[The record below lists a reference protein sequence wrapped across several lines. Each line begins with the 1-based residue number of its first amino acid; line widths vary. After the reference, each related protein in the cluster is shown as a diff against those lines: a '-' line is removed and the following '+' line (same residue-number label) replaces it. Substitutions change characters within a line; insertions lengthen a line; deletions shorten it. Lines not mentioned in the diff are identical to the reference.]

1 MKTVLIVDGLNLF
14 IRYFMVNETLNSTG
28 EMVGGALG
36 FIGSLGSVIS
46 QLKPNAVVVV
56 WEKGGA
62 SSRRKSIYSA
72 YKANRAASGNNP
84 AMAGMSYRK
93 DGKFRP
99 AVDPN
104 NKVFQLQ
111 LCTKLLK
118 CLPVCQ
124 IYVENT
130 EADDVIAYLTT
141 QRFGKR
147 DKGEELRRI
156 VLSSDKDFYQLL
168 EDENVRIYDPARKIL
183 VDKTYVETNFGV
195 TPRNITLA
203 RSIIGDPSDNLDGV
217 EGIGFK
223 TLSKRLP
230 EFLDRNVD
238 LDVEWLGDR
247 CSQLLNEIS
256 AAKPRKKA
264 PACFGDIISN
274 IEVVK
279 RNWRLMYLGGTNALA
294 ASQIGQIDGKL
305 NEWNANP
312 NAQRYDK
319 LLFMQEL
326 LRANV
331 PFTTSLETCLDSMLL
346 LARNTKAFI
355 YE

>member
-1 MKTVLIVDGLNLF
+1 MKTVLIVDGLNYF
-14 IRYFMVNETLNSTG
+14 IRFFMVSETMNSNG

-36 FIGSLGSVIS
+36 FVGGLGSVIK

-56 WEKGGA
+56 WEKGGP
-62 SSRRKSIYSA
+62 SSRRKAIYSE

-84 AMAGMSYRK
+84 AMAEMSHRS

-99 AVDPN
+99 AVDKT

-124 IYVENT
+124 IYVDNT

-147 DKGEELRRI
+147 EEPLRRI
-156 VLSSDKDFYQLL
+156 IMSSDKDFYQLL

-183 VDKTYVETNFGV
+183 IDQEYVEKNFGV
-195 TPRNITLA
+195 SPRNITLA
-203 RSIIGDPSDNLDGV
+203 RSVIGDVSDNLNGV
-217 EGIGFK
+217 DGIGFK

-230 EFLDRNVD
+230 ELSAKDVD
-238 LDVEWLGDR
+238 LDTDWLEGR
-247 CSQLLNEIS
+247 CTELLSEI
-256 AAKPRKKA
+256 AAVKPKKKA
-264 PACFGDIISN
+264 PACFADIIEN
-274 IEVVK
+274 IDVVK

-294 ASQIGQIDGKL
+294 ASQISQVDGKL
-305 NEWNANP
+305 DEWNADP
-312 NAQRYDK
+312 DAQRYNK

-331 PFTTSLETCLDSMLL
+331 PFTTTLETCLDSMLT
-346 LARNTKAFI
+346 LARNTKTFI

>member
-1 MKTVLIVDGLNLF
+1 MKTVLIVDGLNFF
-14 IRYFMVNETLNSTG
+14 IRFFMVSEVMSSSG
-28 EMVGGALG
+28 EMVGGTLG
-36 FIGSLGSVIS
+36 FIGSLGSVIN
-46 QLKPNAVVVV
+46 QLKPNAVLIV

-72 YKANRAASGNNP
+72 YKANRASSGNNP
-84 AMAGMSYRK
+84 AMAEVSYRK

-99 AVDPN
+99 AVDQT

-124 IYVENT
+124 IYVDNT
-130 EADDVIAYLTT
+130 EADDIIAYLTT
-141 QRFGKR
+141 QRYGKR
-147 DKGEELRRI
+147 EDPARRI

-183 VDKTYVETNFGV
+183 IDKTYVEENFGV

-203 RSIIGDPSDNLDGV
+203 RSVIGDPSDNLDGV
-217 EGIGFK
+217 DGIGFK

-230 EFLDRNVD
+230 EFLDRETD
-238 LDVEWLGDR
+238 LDAEWLENK
-247 CSQLLNEIS
+247 CSQLLTEIA

-264 PACFGDIISN
+264 PACFSDIIEN
-274 IEVVK
+274 MDVVK
-279 RNWRLMYLGGTNALA
+279 RNWRLMYLGGTNNLA
-294 ASQIGQIDGKL
+294 ASQISQIDGKL
-305 NEWNANP
+305 DEWNADP

-331 PFTTSLETCLDSMLL
+331 PFTSSLQTCLESMLV
-346 LARNTKAFI
+346 LARNTKTFI

>member
-1 MKTVLIVDGLNLF
+1 MKTVLIVDGLNYF
-14 IRYFMVNETLNSTG
+14 IRFFMVSEALNSNG

-36 FIGSLGSVIS
+36 FVSGLGSVIG

-62 SSRRKSIYSA
+62 SSRRKAIYSQ
-72 YKANRAASGNNP
+72 YKANRAAGGNNP
-84 AMAGMSYRK
+84 AMAEMSYRK

-99 AVDPN
+99 AADQS

-124 IYVENT
+124 IYVDNT
-130 EADDVIAYLTT
+130 EADDIIAYLAT
-141 QRFGKR
+141 QRYGKALS
-147 DKGEELRRI
+147 EPMRRV

-183 VDKTYVETNFGV
+183 VDKDYVENNFGV

-203 RSIIGDPSDNLDGV
+203 RAVIGDASDNLDGV
-217 EGIGFK
+217 DGIGFK

-230 EFLDRNVD
+230 ELMDRTVD
-238 LDVEWLGDR
+238 LDLEWLQER
-247 CSQLLNEIS
+247 CKAVLNEIA
-256 AAKPRKKA
+256 AAKPRKK
-264 PACFGDIISN
+264 PPVCFLEIVRNMDI
-274 IEVVK
+274 VR
-279 RNWRLMYLGGTNALA
+279 RNWKLMYLGGTSSLA
-294 ASQIGQIDGKL
+294 ASQIAQIDGKL
-305 NEWNANP
+305 DEWNADP
-312 NAQRYDK
+312 TAQRYNK
-319 LLFMQEL
+319 MLFMQEL
-326 LRANV
+326 MRSNV
-331 PFTTSLETCLDSMLL
+331 PFTSSMETCLDSMLT
-346 LARNTKAFI
+346 LARNAKTFV